1 MNAFHFLAA
10 AALMATASAAS
21 ATATIEAGG
30 STTVLTA
37 GGSGTTIGFN
47 GQTDGVVHSGLSS
60 SLNLSLLTQVGNV
73 FTFGYQLTNTS
84 TNPMTSA
91 RVTGFGFDLTPNNT
105 AAAILSGTVFDQDD
119 SGSISN
125 GMNVEVCITTH
136 NCSGGGGD
144 GVIIGQSTNGS
155 FSLTFASSPSNI
167 SLGDFVVRYQSLAGA
182 GNAGSGVGVSV
193 AAVPEPATWAMML
206 LGFGAMG
213 VSLRRR
219 RRAEYIL
226 QAA

>member
-1 MNAFHFLAA
+1 MAA
-10 AALMATASAAS
+10 VALLATASAAS

-30 STTVLTA
+30 STSVLTA
-37 GGSGTTIGFN
+37 GGVGTTMSFN
-47 GQTDGVVHSGLSS
+47 GQTDGAVHSGLTS
-60 SLNLSLLTQVGNV
+60 SLNMSLLTQVGNV
-73 FTFGYQLTNTS
+73 FTFGYQLFNTS
-84 TNPMTSA
+84 SSPMTSA

-105 AAAILSGTVFDQDD
+105 GAAILTGTVFDQGD

-125 GMNVEVCITTH
+125 GMSVEVCITTH

-167 SLGDFVVRYQSLAGA
+167 SLGNFVVRYQSLQGA
-182 GNAGSGVGVSV
+182 GDAGSGVGISV

-206 LGFGAMG
+206 IGFGAMG
-213 VSLRRR
+213 ASLRRNR
-219 RRAEYIL
+219 RKQTLL